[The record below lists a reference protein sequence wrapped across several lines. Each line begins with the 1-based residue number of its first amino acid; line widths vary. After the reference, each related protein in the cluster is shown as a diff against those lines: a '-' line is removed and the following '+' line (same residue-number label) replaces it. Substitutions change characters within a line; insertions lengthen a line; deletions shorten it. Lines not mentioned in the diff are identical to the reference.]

1 MAGALAGC
9 GGSGSSST
17 PDPVSLG
24 GRKQCDV
31 CGMVIEDHPGPN
43 GQTFY
48 KNHSPEGH
56 DNPAR
61 FDALTELFTYHF
73 EKTSLGWE
81 VAAMYVTDYSGVDF
95 TIDEQ
100 DGTKYISSF
109 VAPDTFA
116 PASDLVYVIN
126 SPVQGA
132 MGPDLIPFSAET
144 DATAFAKTHG
154 GQVISYDEI
163 DQATVAKAM
172 RG

>member
-24 GRKQCDV
+24 ERKQCDV

-95 TIDEQ
+95 TVDEQ

-109 VAPDTFA
+109 VVPDTFA